1 MITSQFAEEFD
12 PRFKVFHELMAN
24 KVREILLVSTPYD
37 AWIMEAEGRL
47 SEQVISEYRGLNLSQ
62 PPRLR
67 WVPSLDKALA
77 ALDHRQY
84 DMVIGMSC
92 GADRD
97 AFTAAEEIKQK
108 VPKIPVV
115 LLSRDLLPGSDQP
128 ESESHVKGIRRF
140 LWSGNKDILVALVKS
155 VEDQLNVL
163 HDTTFA
169 GIRVLILVEDSPV
182 YLSTLLPILYKEL
195 VIQTQKV
202 MEEGLN
208 EDHRLLAMR
217 GRPKVLIAESYEEA
231 LRLYD
236 RYEPFVLGVLS
247 DVRFSRDGVK
257 NDRAGVD
264 LLKHLRDRRF
274 DIPLLLM
281 SADSSNAERAAEIP
295 ATFVDKNAQSLMGDV
310 RAFMQHY
317 LGFGDFVFRMPD
329 RTEIARAGNLRV
341 LAQELQKIPEAS
353 FIYHCDR
360 NDFSRW
366 LFARSEIEF
375 ASEVRPLRDDQFT
388 SVEVH
393 RQHLISIIHTRLRQR
408 QKGLV
413 VDFDPQWDNPESE
426 IMKVG
431 NGSLGGKAR
440 GLAFASAYILCNTEV
455 FRQFDTIDV
464 NIPQTLVLT
473 VDCFNEFIALNRL
486 ASVAEQE
493 LSDKEIAERFLAGAM
508 PESLDHT
515 IREYLAKVTYPL
527 AVRSSSRM
535 EDDRFSAYAGL
546 YKTYML
552 SNDHADFEIRLEQLR
567 SAIKLVYASMFYREP
582 RAFARRSG
590 HLAAEEAMAVILQ
603 RLIGEAHGDCFYPDI
618 SGVAHSRNHYPFGSM
633 KAEEGIATIAL
644 GLGKMVVEGG
654 KTLRFSPARPQLLPQ
669 RSSVNDILNYSQRE
683 FFALKLG
690 ESTRPLGLHDE
701 VTLVKRSLT
710 DAEGE
715 RPVNDLCSTYVPQED
730 RIRESTAMPGQ
741 RILTFAS
748 ILKHDAFPLASV
760 LSSVLALGQEG
771 MGCPVEVEFSVNL
784 GTGPATKPEFSILQL
799 RPITAREKLG
809 KVDITQG
816 DVDRAFCYSTQA
828 LGNGLYH
835 ELADVIYVKPDRFDP
850 ANTQVIA
857 QDIGRLN
864 DTLAKEGR
872 PYLLIG
878 PGRWGSADPW
888 LGIPVTWSQIC
899 GVGAMVEIDH
909 ERLNAEPSQGSHFFH
924 NITTL
929 GIPYLTI
936 SRAADD
942 FVNWAWLTSR
952 PHQTETDFVAHLRFA
967 QALVMKADGAHSQ
980 CVVMADEASPG

>member
-97 AFTAAEEIKQK
+97 AFTVAEEIKQK

-115 LLSRDLLPGSDQP
+115 LLSHDLLPGSDQP
-128 ESESHVKGIRRF
+128 ESESRVKGVRRF
-140 LWSGNKDILVALVKS
+140 LWSGNKDILVALIKS

-341 LAQELQKIPEAS
+341 LAQELQTIPEAS

-388 SVEVH
+388 SVEV
-393 RQHLISIIHTRLRQR
+393 QR
-408 QKGLV
+408 
-413 VDFDPQWDNPESE
+413 
-426 IMKVG
+426 
-431 NGSLGGKAR
+431 
-440 GLAFASAYILCNTEV
+440 
-455 FRQFDTIDV
+455 
-464 NIPQTLVLT
+464 
-473 VDCFNEFIALNRL
+473 
-486 ASVAEQE
+486 
-493 LSDKEIAERFLAGAM
+493 
-508 PESLDHT
+508 
-515 IREYLAKVTYPL
+515 
-527 AVRSSSRM
+527 
-535 EDDRFSAYAGL
+535 
-546 YKTYML
+546 
-552 SNDHADFEIRLEQLR
+552 
-567 SAIKLVYASMFYREP
+567 
-582 RAFARRSG
+582 
-590 HLAAEEAMAVILQ
+590 
-603 RLIGEAHGDCFYPDI
+603 
-618 SGVAHSRNHYPFGSM
+618 
-633 KAEEGIATIAL
+633 
-644 GLGKMVVEGG
+644 
-654 KTLRFSPARPQLLPQ
+654 
-669 RSSVNDILNYSQRE
+669 
-683 FFALKLG
+683 
-690 ESTRPLGLHDE
+690 
-701 VTLVKRSLT
+701 
-710 DAEGE
+710 
-715 RPVNDLCSTYVPQED
+715 
-730 RIRESTAMPGQ
+730 
-741 RILTFAS
+741 
-748 ILKHDAFPLASV
+748 
-760 LSSVLALGQEG
+760 
-771 MGCPVEVEFSVNL
+771 
-784 GTGPATKPEFSILQL
+784 
-799 RPITAREKLG
+799 
-809 KVDITQG
+809 
-816 DVDRAFCYSTQA
+816 
-828 LGNGLYH
+828 
-835 ELADVIYVKPDRFDP
+835 
-850 ANTQVIA
+850 
-857 QDIGRLN
+857 
-864 DTLAKEGR
+864 
-872 PYLLIG
+872 
-878 PGRWGSADPW
+878 
-888 LGIPVTWSQIC
+888 
-899 GVGAMVEIDH
+899 
-909 ERLNAEPSQGSHFFH
+909 
-924 NITTL
+924 
-929 GIPYLTI
+929 
-936 SRAADD
+936 
-942 FVNWAWLTSR
+942 
-952 PHQTETDFVAHLRFA
+952 
-967 QALVMKADGAHSQ
+967 
-980 CVVMADEASPG
+980 